1 MSAVVKEETSSVV
14 CNASQLQVEDA
25 AVLVDGEEI
34 KGSLQLNQ
42 ETEELTFKLGE
53 QSTLVRKET

>member
-25 AVLVDGEEI
+25 VVLVDGEEI

-42 ETEELTFKLGE
+42 EDEELTFKLGE
-53 QSTLVRKET
+53 HAS